1 MPKITNDDNIKE
13 KLEYIGLNLDNIPKF
28 LINQSKIDYKPI
40 KAYEDNGY
48 RVYKYIPV
56 SKIKILLT
64 PTNRLNSIK
73 EKYSKASNLK
83 SYLKPEA
90 QEDIVRHTTFLKMLK
105 NIKIEEIEELIK
117 EQEELNNHIP
127 FQVKFEENYL
137 WQIYYSD
144 TDDTYFMIVP
154 TEDLEYASFFYLL
167 KKQIEYNKTKKE
179 QMIFVPISYENYSNE
194 FLKNGEIS
202 DIEKYLWFFTK
213 NWSKVYEVYD
223 KDNNLSLH
231 IVGETLLYE
240 NIKCIYKN
248 KLNNK
253 EDALKFYKFLKAMF
267 ILNTELPNHYKFQVS
282 LNRFGSLE
290 FKYLNRKITY
300 DNMFNLLT
308 NNYEDARKDIIFLEK
323 QKRNLKDEVIELKEL
338 STKYDEEYLL
348 KEKEIATYLECR
360 KTFFGKV
367 KYFFKLKK
375 KRNIKNDS
383 ENKGNKDI
391 ARRNDSS
398 DIEDTIKFTIK
409 DFYTV
414 DDIVQISKELDK
426 INADVKNL
434 NMDKTALESKIE
446 NVKTKI
452 KNANLYIEEIDKH
465 EKSIFEFWKFANKDE
480 NLMLNVGT
488 TNQNI
493 TPKKIEKV
501 YNYLEDKEE
510 IGTLIDKAQRE
521 ILTKE
526 EMDCVYIATQYT
538 AVLNKIENNDAIK
551 ESLEDL
557 KMKLENERILFKND
571 KVDIFGGITDDN
583 TKLKVLGTK
592 KHREVKKDDLKILD
606 IVKDTSIKEYKNKL
620 IGVINNIRNA
630 INKKKKLISIPV
642 YISIDDGKELNGLQI
657 CELNVE
663 DIIEQ
668 SNKEQINI
676 CRIDLKEDTK
686 VIYFSNS
693 IYYDNYNKTLP
704 LGMDISDKCLIDL
717 NMYELKQVRK
727 AEFRVTKPENEF
739 KIQSKKILLKEY
751 ELEEKD
757 DK

>member
-323 QKRNLKDEVIELKEL
+323 QKRNLKDEVLELKEL

>member
-323 QKRNLKDEVIELKEL
+323 QKRNLKDEVLELKEL

-398 DIEDTIKFTIK
+398 DIEDTIKFNIK

-630 INKKKKLISIPV
+630 INKKKNLISIPV